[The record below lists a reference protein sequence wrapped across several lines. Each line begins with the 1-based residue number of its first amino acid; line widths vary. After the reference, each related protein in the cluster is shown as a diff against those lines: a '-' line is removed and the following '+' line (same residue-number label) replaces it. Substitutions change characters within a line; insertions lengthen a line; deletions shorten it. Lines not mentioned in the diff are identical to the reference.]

1 MIIDKAVITAAGNK
15 QKNLPLQTLIDRDG
29 MEKSVLQI
37 IIEECIR
44 ANISEIGIVI
54 DPENEQAYSKV
65 VSEHK
70 NRIRFIPQI
79 NPQGYG
85 HAIFCAKD
93 FVKDESFLHLVGDH
107 LYVSRTEKGCAQHLV
122 EVAKAE
128 DCTISAVHATR
139 ETQLRFYGA
148 VGGRR
153 EAGKKN
159 LYRIEMVM
167 EKPTPTVAEQ
177 FLTVPGMRSSHYL
190 CFFGMHVLTPTIMDI
205 LHELLH
211 EDNKEKKITLSDAL
225 IVLARKEKYLALE
238 KNDWRYD
245 VGVKYGFLMAQLAI
259 SLSGDEKELVLA
271 NILELLALRELRNIR
286 R

>member
-1 MIIDKAVITAAGNK
+1 MVIDKAVITAAGGK

-37 IIEECIR
+37 IVEECIR
-44 ANISEIGIVI
+44 ANINEIGII
-54 DPENEQAYSKV
+54 INPENEQAYSKV

-70 NRIRFIPQI
+70 KRIRFIHQI

-93 FVKDESFLHLVGDH
+93 FIKKEHFLHLVGDH

-122 EVAKAE
+122 EVAKSEA
-128 DCTISAVHATR
+128 CSISAVHATR
-139 ETQLRFYGA
+139 ETLLRFFGA

-159 LYRIEMVM
+159 LYRIDTVM
-167 EKPTPTVAEQ
+167 EKPTPTEAEQ

-190 CFFGMHVLTPTIMDI
+190 CFFGMHVLSPAI
-205 LHELLH
+205 LEILEGLLK
-211 EDNKEKKITLSDAL
+211 ENKKEMKISLSDAL
-225 IVLARKEKYLALE
+225 VRLAKKEKYLALE

-245 VGVKYGFLMAQLAI
+245 VGIKYGLLMAQLAI
-259 SLSGDEKELVLA
+259 SLSGDERELVLT
-271 NILELLALRELRNIR
+271 NILELLAMRELRTTLK
-286 R
+286 